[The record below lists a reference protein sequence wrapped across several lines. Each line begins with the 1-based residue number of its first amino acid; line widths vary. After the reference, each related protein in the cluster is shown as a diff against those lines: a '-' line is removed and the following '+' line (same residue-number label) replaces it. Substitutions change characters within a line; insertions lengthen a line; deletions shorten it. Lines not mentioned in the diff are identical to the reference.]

1 MSLLEPNDDQQFNPP
16 LPKKSR
22 RKKFIL
28 IFSFVIFMSVIAV
41 GILYYSYR
49 VRSKTSRKD
58 NSPELTEQ
66 ISEGIEDRDEVA
78 ELTAEVGKIMLLPD
92 ETPILATVTDLEK
105 VKEQDFFSKAQL
117 GDKVLV
123 YMEAKKAILYR
134 PSAKLI
140 VEVGRVNEQMTQGQ
154 VAGENISDE
163 LPTSTPQIPN
173 VTLSVPLSPKPTAI
187 VTPTPSVDF
196 STEY

>member
-1 MSLLEPNDDQQFNPP
+1 MSLLEPNDNQQFNPP

-22 RKKFIL
+22 RKKFVL
-28 IFSFVIFMSVIAV
+28 IFSFVIFILVIAV

-66 ISEGIEDRDEVA
+66 ISEAIEDRDEVT

-187 VTPTPSVDF
+187 ATPTPSVDF

>member
-1 MSLLEPNDDQQFNPP
+1 MSLLEPNDNQQFNPP

-22 RKKFIL
+22 RKKFVL
-28 IFSFVIFMSVIAV
+28 IFSFVIFILVIAV

-49 VRSKTSRKD
+49 VRSKTSPKD

-66 ISEGIEDRDEVA
+66 ISEAIEDRDEVT

-163 LPTSTPQIPN
+163 LPTPTPQIPN

-187 VTPTPSVDF
+187 ATPTPSVDF

>member
-163 LPTSTPQIPN
+163 LPTPTPQIPN
-173 VTLSVPLSPKPTAI
+173 ATLSVSPSPKPTVIA
-187 VTPTPSVDF
+187 TPTPPVDF

>member
-22 RKKFIL
+22 RKKFVL
-28 IFSFVIFMSVIAV
+28 IFSFVIFILVIAV

-187 VTPTPSVDF
+187 ATPTPSVDF